1 MSDSSR
7 VLVAVPTYNEREN
20 VRELCRRILE
30 SMPSAQILFIDDNSP
45 DGTAAEVV
53 RISANEPN
61 VNLLLR
67 HSKSGIGSAHKA
79 AFREAC
85 LRDVDVLV
93 TLDADLT
100 HNPEDIPK
108 LIAALEFADVAV
120 GSRFA
125 SGGGL
130 QDWAITRQFLTKL
143 GHFATRFLL
152 QVPHDAT
159 GALRAYRIGVD
170 TRRISELPIS
180 DGYPFFY
187 QSMTW
192 LVRKNVSVVEV
203 PIILTSR
210 AYGSS
215 KMKPRDVYLGI
226 VGLFGFAIAH
236 RPLFW
241 LSDKR

>member
-1 MSDSSR
+1 MIDLNR
-7 VLVAVPTYNEREN
+7 ILIAIPTYNEREN
-20 VRELCRRILE
+20 VHELFRRIME
-30 SMPSAQILFIDDNSP
+30 SMPGVQILFIDDNSP
-45 DGTAAEVV
+45 DGTAAEVA
-53 RISANEPN
+53 RMSADAPN
-61 VNLLLR
+61 VSLLLR
-67 HSKSGIGSAHKA
+67 HFKSGIGSAHKA
-79 AFREAC
+79 ALREAC
-85 LRDVDVLV
+85 LRDVDILV

-108 LIAALEFADVAV
+108 LIAALQFADVAV

-159 GALRAYRIGVD
+159 GALRAYRVGAN
-170 TRRISELPIS
+170 TRKISELPIS

-192 LVRKNVSVVEV
+192 LIRKNISVVEV
-203 PIILTSR
+203 PIVLTSR

-215 KMKPRDVYLGI
+215 KMKTRDIYLGI
-226 VGLFGFAIAH
+226 VGLLGFVFTH
-236 RPLFW
+236 RLLFW
-241 LSDKR
+241 LSDKK